1 MKDGWLDTGDRFS
14 RSAEGDYYFKGRAD
28 DLVKV
33 SGQWVWP
40 MEIELALNEHEAVFE
55 SCVMAVEMPD
65 RRMTISAFVA
75 TGGAAGDA
83 ALIRALQDHCKAALL
98 PHKYPREVVF
108 VDDLPKTGTGKIDRQ
123 ALRKPV

>member
-1 MKDGWLDTGDRFS
+1 
-14 RSAEGDYYFKGRAD
+14 
-28 DLVKV
+28 
-33 SGQWVWP
+33 
-40 MEIELALNEHEAVFE
+40 
-55 SCVMAVEMPD
+55 MPD
-65 RRMTISAFVA
+65 RRMTIHAFVA